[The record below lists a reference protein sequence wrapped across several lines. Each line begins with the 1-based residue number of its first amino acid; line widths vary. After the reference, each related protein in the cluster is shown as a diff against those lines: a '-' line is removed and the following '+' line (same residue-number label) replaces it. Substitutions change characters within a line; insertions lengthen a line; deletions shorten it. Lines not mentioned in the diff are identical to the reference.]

1 MNELQTLQN
10 ATGNASGNA
19 TGHAADSGTPAW
31 RRRLGQALGGLHQ
44 AGPAAGAG
52 LRGLAPLLVLATVV
66 TALVLML
73 LWRDQA
79 GYKPVFGQREHVPTA
94 DVLSVLDAEHIAY
107 RLHPESGQVLVP
119 DADLGRA
126 RMLLAAKGVV
136 AKLPA
141 GLELMDQNDPL
152 GVSQFVQDIRF
163 RRGLEGEL
171 AQSMMALDAVEGAR
185 VHLSVAKSSSFV
197 LNDGQKSSASV
208 VLTLKPGRSL
218 NHEQIAA
225 AINLVA
231 GSVANLDPTRV
242 SLVDQ
247 QGNLLSA
254 RVDMSEGFD
263 GGAQGNEA
271 QRRIQDDIRRNVHEL
286 LAPVLGE
293 QNYRLSVTADVNND
307 RVQETREQ
315 FGDAPKLTNEA
326 MREEQDRERIALGV
340 PGSLSNRAPGALAAA
355 AAASAA
361 QGEDPNGANANA
373 NSNTARKNAST
384 RQYAYDRSIT
394 QVKKSRGRLE
404 RLSVAVLLNTAA
416 APGGAKDWTPAD
428 LQKIE
433 KLLNGGLG
441 IDTQRGDKLS
451 VSTLA
456 FPAPPVVEPWYQQ
469 RDTIVEFGGWGAYA
483 LAALLGYLLLA
494 RPLLRMGQH
503 ALGMGGARK
512 KDKRNDGR
520 NDGRADR
527 ADRSGG
533 PEITPL
539 EPLSGASGGVSS
551 GAQAGMSLTGE
562 GTPALGG
569 PAGGL
574 HGGALTGTGSSGS
587 AVTTLLENYELPP
600 PGSPVDVLVDHL
612 KVLAAKEPER
622 VAEVVKQWVQKKNG
636 RSE

>member
-1 MNELQTLQN
+1 MNDLQTLS
-10 ATGNASGNA
+10 ATRPDGAP
-19 TGHAADSGTPAW
+19 TGAAGW
-31 RRRLGQALGGLHQ
+31 RQRLGDAWSGLGK
-44 AGPAAGAG
+44 AAPAAGAG
-52 LRGLAPLLVLATVV
+52 LRGAAPLLVLAAVV

-94 DVLSVLDAEHIAY
+94 DVLSVLDAERIAY

-119 DADLGRA
+119 ESDLGRA

-141 GLELMDQNDPL
+141 GLELMDRNDPL

-171 AQSMMALDAVEGAR
+171 AQSMMTLDAVESAR
-185 VHLSVAKSSSFV
+185 VHLSIAKSSSFV

-208 VLTLKPGRSL
+208 VLALKPGRSL

-231 GSVANLDPTRV
+231 GSVASLDPSRV

-271 QRRIQDDIRRNVHEL
+271 QRRIQDEVRRNVHEL

-293 QNYRLSVTADVNND
+293 QNYRLSVTAEVNND

-315 FGDAPKLTNEA
+315 YGDAPKLTNEA

-340 PGSLSNRAPGALAAA
+340 PGSLSNRPPAALAA

-361 QGEDPNGANANA
+361 RGEDPAGGN
-373 NSNTARKNAST
+373 NSTARKNAAT

-416 APGGAKDWTPAD
+416 APGGAKEWTPAD
-428 LQKIE
+428 LTKIE
-433 KLLNGGLG
+433 RLLGGGLG
-441 IDTQRGDKLS
+441 MDTTRGDKLS
-451 VSTLA
+451 VSSLA
-456 FPAPPVVEPWYQQ
+456 FPTAPVAEPWYQQ
-469 RDTIVEFGGWGAYA
+469 RDTLVEFGGWGAYA
-483 LAALLGYLLLA
+483 VAALLGYLLLA

-503 ALGMGGARK
+503 ALGMGGRK
-512 KDKRNDGR
+512 PGDA
-520 NDGRADR
+520 ADR
-527 ADRSGG
+527 RVDRRAG
-533 PEITPL
+533 PAGPDLTPL
-539 EPLSGASGGVSS
+539 EPLVGAQGQTPGMSPAVDGLPAPGQPAHGALAGHAASG
-551 GAQAGMSLTGE
+551 
-562 GTPALGG
+562 
-569 PAGGL
+569 
-574 HGGALTGTGSSGS
+574 GS
-587 AVTTLLENYELPP
+587 AVTPLLENYELPP